1 MAVKSVGDKNC
12 KLRKEFRSKMVYDQS
27 KWLVI
32 LMVIGVCSQIMLL
45 LSDISSLSILKAADI
60 FIKTLIIILCVVFAV
75 IMTLLNNKA
84 VKSKNVLALI
94 IVKATAQAFILMVGA
109 YITVT
114 LFSQGTYSFTPF
126 VITALIISFTNVH
139 WPYIFNTFLAVVFSA
154 LAFYIKDAFPVP
166 EYYVSE
172 AFMTVM
178 LIVLIGIAEILIY
191 NKHWQVFLSENK
203 ITDMNRRLV
212 NASQID
218 QMTGIFNRQMLE
230 DKLSSLIETAKCT
243 EIDFSVVMI
252 DLDHFKAVNDNYGH
266 ILGDEVLKQFS
277 LLVKENLRK
286 EDIFGRWGGE
296 EFLIII
302 PGSSKETA
310 LKFIERIRK
319 LVAQHDFESVGKI
332 TFSAGISEFVPDCTD
347 DKLIGNA
354 DFALY
359 ISKNMG
365 RNQVQVY

>member
-1 MAVKSVGDKNC
+1 MAEKSIGGKNC
-12 KLRKEFRSKMVYDQS
+12 RLRKEFRNKMVCDHS

-32 LMVIGVCSQIMLL
+32 LMVLGVASQVILFLL
-45 LSDISSLSILKAADI
+45 DLSSLSILNGADI
-60 FIKTLIIILCVVFAV
+60 FIRTLIIVFCIVFAV
-75 IMTLLNNKA
+75 LITLLLKQ
-84 VKSKNVLALI
+84 VMKGKNALALI
-94 IVKATAQAFILMVGA
+94 IVKGAAQAFILTVGA

-139 WPYIFNTFLAVVFSA
+139 WPYLFNAFIALAFSA
-154 LAFYIKDAFPVP
+154 LTFYIRDAFPVP
-166 EYYVSE
+166 EYYAHE
-172 AFMTVM
+172 AHMTIM
-178 LIVLIGIAEILIY
+178 LIVLIGIAELLIY

-203 ITDMNRRLV
+203 ITDMNKQLV

-230 DKLSSLIETAKCT
+230 NKLSSLIENAKCT
-243 EIDFSVVMI
+243 GVQFSVVMI

-266 ILGDEVLKQFS
+266 ILGDEVLKHFS
-277 LLVKENLRK
+277 MLVKENLRK

-302 PGSSKETA
+302 PGSCKETA
-310 LKFIERIRK
+310 LKFVERIRK
-319 LVAQHDFESVGKI
+319 LVAEHDFAGVGKI

-359 ISKNMG
+359 ISKNLG
-365 RNQVQVY
+365 RNQVHVY